1 MGRSIKK
8 RVFELP
14 PVPPDKAQSCLESS
28 LLQTEQ
34 SLMITRAI
42 RSAKHHGII
51 LHPGRQNLGVGNC
64 AFEASISN
72 VNDRD
77 CFVEK
82 FPLSPDHY
90 RHLWV
95 TDMKNRTM
103 NDETW
108 RIYSDKEWEVGWNE
122 LLESGIYERGIFGD
136 LMLLGIACGLRKFL
150 LIFNTNL
157 DSPHDP
163 IYACDPRNL
172 ELILTPISLL
182 CCVTI

>member
-1 MGRSIKK
+1 MIICNISRRIISTYMGRSIKK

-42 RSAKHHGII
+42 RSARHHGII
-51 LHPGRQNLGVGNC
+51 LYPGRQNPGVGNC

-90 RHLWV
+90 R
-95 TDMKNRTM
+95 R
-103 NDETW
+103 
-108 RIYSDKEWEVGWNE
+108 
-122 LLESGIYERGIFGD
+122 
-136 LMLLGIACGLRKFL
+136 CG
-150 LIFNTNL
+150 
-157 DSPHDP
+157 
-163 IYACDPRNL
+163 
-172 ELILTPISLL
+172 
-182 CCVTI
+182 